1 MNITFPQSYYISHIL
16 TIGHDCPA
24 WQCQFFLLHP
34 FDPLGGI
41 KDLFDPLGGVKG
53 QILKLVS
60 CQYFVLKFYM
70 QAEEKFKLFQ
80 KMVMLQI
87 KLKGTTHA
95 ATW

>member
-1 MNITFPQSYYISHIL
+1 MAVSI
-16 TIGHDCPA
+16 
-24 WQCQFFLLHP
+24 FFLLHP
-34 FDPLGGI
+34 FDPLGGVKDPLGGI

-70 QAEEKFKLFQ
+70 QAEEQFKLFH

-87 KLKGTTHA
+87 KLKGTSHA